1 MKRIAVI
8 ATIYRHLSHA
18 QHFIDRFLVGY
29 PWEGSWRRPDMKVVS
44 LYVDQRPVG
53 DQSVD
58 RAREFGFTVYPTI
71 TEALCCGGSEL
82 DVDAVLI
89 IGEHG
94 EYPRNELQQKLYP
107 RYEFFKEC
115 VDVFEASGRSVP
127 VYNDKHL
134 SYSFEKAKEMVDD
147 ARRLNFPLL
156 AGSSLPVTWRL
167 PDLELPLDCE
177 VEAALTIGVGGSD
190 IMDYHVME
198 AMQAFVERRKGGETG
213 VKAVRLLDGAA
224 AWEAEA
230 EGKWD
235 RRLLEAALSRGDR
248 LLGRTEEDGRTQ
260 DLLAGDELQRIVE
273 KPSLY
278 CIEYADGF
286 ETSMLLLPDGI
297 KDTCFAAK
305 LRGEDGVRSCQI
317 FTTPVPNVTYS
328 ASLVSRIEEM
338 ILTGRSP
345 IPAERT
351 LIVCGMLEAC
361 LTSRHQGN
369 VRLETPHLDVT
380 YRAPQTPQ
388 HAHT

>member
-1 MKRIAVI
+1 VKRIAVV

-18 QHFIDRFLVGY
+18 QHIIDRFLLGY
-29 PWEGSWRRPDMKVVS
+29 PWEGRWHRPDMKVVS

-53 DQSVD
+53 DQIQE

-94 EYPRNELQQKLYP
+94 EYPKNDLDQKLYP

-115 VDVFEASGRSVP
+115 ISVFEKSGSSVP
-127 VYNDKHL
+127 IYNDKHL

-147 ARRLNFPLL
+147 AHRLEFPLL
-156 AGSSLPVTWRL
+156 SGSSLPVTWRL
-167 PDLELPLDCE
+167 PDLELPIDCSID
-177 VEAALTIGVGGSD
+177 AALTIGIGGSD

-198 AMQAFVERRKGGETG
+198 TMQAFSERRMGGETG
-213 VKAVRLLDGAA
+213 VRSVQLLDGDAV
-224 AWEAEA
+224 WKAEE
-230 EGKWD
+230 EGRWD
-235 RRLLEAALSRGDR
+235 NELLEAALSRCDR
-248 LLGRTEEDGRTQ
+248 LLGLTDEDGRTQ
-260 DLLAGDELQRIVE
+260 DMLGSGELKRIVE

-278 CIEYADGF
+278 SIEHSDGF
-286 ETSMLLLPDGI
+286 ESNMLLLPNGL
-297 KDTCFAAK
+297 KDTCFAARLK
-305 LRGEDGVRSCQI
+305 GDDAIHSCQI
-317 FTTPVPNVTYS
+317 FTTPIPNVTYS

-338 ILTGRSP
+338 IVTGVSP

-351 LIVCGMLEAC
+351 LIVCGMLESC
-361 LTSRHQGN
+361 LKSRHQDH

-380 YRAPQTPQ
+380 YRSPETPQ

>member
-1 MKRIAVI
+1 
-8 ATIYRHLSHA
+8 
-18 QHFIDRFLVGY
+18 
-29 PWEGSWRRPDMKVVS
+29 MKVVS

-53 DQSVD
+53 DQSQD

-94 EYPRNELQQKLYP
+94 EYPKNDLDQKLYP

-115 VDVFEASGRSVP
+115 ISVFEKSGSSVP
-127 VYNDKHL
+127 IYNDKHL

-147 ARRLNFPLL
+147 AHRLEFPLL
-156 AGSSLPVTWRL
+156 SGSSLPVTWRL
-167 PDLELPLDCE
+167 PDLELPIDCSID
-177 VEAALTIGVGGSD
+177 AALTIGIGGSD

-198 AMQAFVERRKGGETG
+198 TMQAFSERRMGGETG
-213 VKAVRLLDGAA
+213 VRSVQLLDGDAV
-224 AWEAEA
+224 WKAEE
-230 EGKWD
+230 EGRWD
-235 RRLLEAALSRGDR
+235 NELLEAALSRCDR
-248 LLGRTEEDGRTQ
+248 LLGLTDEDGRTQ
-260 DLLAGDELQRIVE
+260 DMLGSGELKRIVE

-278 CIEYADGF
+278 SIEHSDGF
-286 ETSMLLLPDGI
+286 ESNMLLLPNGL
-297 KDTCFAAK
+297 KDTCFAARLK
-305 LRGEDGVRSCQI
+305 GDDAIHSCQI
-317 FTTPVPNVTYS
+317 FTTPIPNVTYS

-338 ILTGRSP
+338 IVTGVSP

-351 LIVCGMLEAC
+351 LIVCGMLESC
-361 LTSRHQGN
+361 LKSRHQDH

-380 YRAPQTPQ
+380 YRSPETPQ

>member
-1 MKRIAVI
+1 VKRIAVV

-18 QHFIDRFLVGY
+18 QHIIDRFLLGY
-29 PWEGSWRRPDMKVVS
+29 PWEGRWHRPDMKVVS

-53 DQSVD
+53 DQSQD

-94 EYPRNELQQKLYP
+94 EYPKNDLDQKLYP

-115 VDVFEASGRSVP
+115 ISVFEKSGSSVP
-127 VYNDKHL
+127 IYNDKHL

-147 ARRLNFPLL
+147 AHRLEFPLL
-156 AGSSLPVTWRL
+156 SGSSLPVTWRL
-167 PDLELPLDCE
+167 PDLELPIDCSID
-177 VEAALTIGVGGSD
+177 AALTIGIGGSD

-198 AMQAFVERRKGGETG
+198 TMQAFSERRMGGETG
-213 VKAVRLLDGAA
+213 VRSVQLLDGDAV
-224 AWEAEA
+224 WKAEE
-230 EGKWD
+230 EGRWD
-235 RRLLEAALSRGDR
+235 NELLEAALSRCDR
-248 LLGRTEEDGRTQ
+248 LLGLTDEDGRTQ
-260 DLLAGDELQRIVE
+260 DMLGSGELKRIVE

-278 CIEYADGF
+278 SIEHSDGF
-286 ETSMLLLPDGI
+286 ESNMLLLPNGL
-297 KDTCFAAK
+297 KDTCFAARLK
-305 LRGEDGVRSCQI
+305 GDDAIHSCQI
-317 FTTPVPNVTYS
+317 FTTPIPNVTYS

-338 ILTGRSP
+338 IVTGVSP

-351 LIVCGMLEAC
+351 LIVCGMLESC
-361 LTSRHQGN
+361 LKSRHQDH

-380 YRAPQTPQ
+380 YRSPETPQ